1 MTMGDQE
8 PAPDETHTVTIE
20 VKKKAWTK
28 QEWQQF
34 KDEIKKLTTKYGGK
48 VKALTFEKES

>member
-1 MTMGDQE
+1 MGDQE